1 MMKVVEGGI
10 EARGKK
16 FGIVVSQF
24 NKTVTQKLL
33 NGALDCLRKHGASDD
48 DITVC
53 WCPGAF
59 EIPQVA
65 SLITGNGRFDAV
77 ICLGAV
83 IRGETPHFDYICQEC
98 ARGIG
103 EVSRQRGIPVMFGVL
118 TTDTFEQAAERA
130 GGTMGNKGWDT
141 AFGAISMTDVFSS
154 MALQN
159 GRG

>member
-10 EARGKK
+10 AAKGKK

-24 NKTVTQKLL
+24 NKAVTQKLL
-33 NGALDCLRKHGASDD
+33 DGSLDCLRKHGASDE
-48 DITVC
+48 DIAVF
-53 WCPGAF
+53 WCPGAY

-65 SLITGNGRFDAV
+65 SRIAHSSSFDAL

-98 ARGIG
+98 SRGIG
-103 EVSRQRGIPVMFGVL
+103 DVSRAFSVPVMFGVL

-130 GGTMGNKGWDT
+130 GGSMGNKGWD
-141 AFGAISMTDVFSS
+141 AALGAISMIDVFTTIAMDKS
-154 MALQN
+154 
-159 GRG
+159 RG